1 VILSMVLKRR
11 DLRLLEGGSRE
22 VAPRSDEA
30 LIEAVQRGDQR
41 VASELYE
48 RLIEVVD
55 HTLYR
60 IFGRREPDHDDLVQS
75 TFEQIVRTLTERSY
89 ARACNL
95 RTWASSIAS
104 HVGLNALRAR
114 RRERNVIDRLYQG
127 DMELVPLDR
136 DAEKSAQ
143 ARAELEEL
151 RATLGAMKPEQAH
164 AVFLHDVLG
173 HDLAE
178 MALLLDI
185 SVAAAQSRLVRGRRE
200 LYRCIERSENLRGRR
215 AP

>member
-1 VILSMVLKRR
+1 MVLKRR
-11 DLRLLEGGSRE
+11 DLRLLEGGSPE
-22 VAPRSDEA
+22 QAQRSDEA
-30 LIEAVQRGDQR
+30 LIDAVQRGEQR
-41 VASELYE
+41 VASELYD

-75 TFEQIVRTLTERSY
+75 AFEQIVRTLTQRSY

-114 RRERNVIDRLYQG
+114 RRERGVIDRSLQG
-127 DMELVPLDR
+127 DIDFVPGER
-136 DAEKSAQ
+136 DAERTAQ

-151 RATLGAMKPEQAH
+151 RLTLADMKTDQAH

-178 MALLLDI
+178 MALLLDV

-200 LYRCIERSENLRGRR
+200 LYRRIERADNLRGRG

>member
-1 VILSMVLKRR
+1 MVLQRR
-11 DLRLLEGGSRE
+11 DLRLLEGG
-22 VAPRSDEA
+22 APEPAQRSDEA
-30 LIEAVQRGDQR
+30 LIDAVQRGEQR
-41 VASELYE
+41 VASELYD

-60 IFGRREPDHDDLVQS
+60 IFGRSEPDHDDLVQT
-75 TFEQIVRTLTERSY
+75 TFEQIVRTLTQRSF

-114 RRERNVIDRLYQG
+114 RRERRVIDRSLQG
-127 DMELVPLDR
+127 DIELVPLDR
-136 DAEKSAQ
+136 DAERTAQ

-151 RATLGAMKPEQAH
+151 RLTLADMKSDHAH

-173 HDLAE
+173 HELAE
-178 MALLLDI
+178 IALLLDV
-185 SVAAAQSRLVRGRRE
+185 SVAAAQSRLVRGRRD
-200 LYRCIERSENLRGRR
+200 LYRRIDRADNLRGRR

>member
-1 VILSMVLKRR
+1 MVLKRR
-11 DLRLLEGGSRE
+11 DLRLLEGGSPE
-22 VAPRSDEA
+22 QVQRSDEA
-30 LIEAVQRGDQR
+30 LIDAVQRGEQR
-41 VASELYE
+41 VASELYD

-75 TFEQIVRTLTERSY
+75 AFEQIVRTLTQRSY

-114 RRERNVIDRLYQG
+114 RRERGVIDRSLQG
-127 DMELVPLDR
+127 DIDFVPVER
-136 DAEKSAQ
+136 DAERTAQ

-151 RATLGAMKPEQAH
+151 RLTLAEMKTDQAH

-178 MALLLDI
+178 MALLLDV

-200 LYRCIERSENLRGRR
+200 LYRRIERADNPRGRG

>member
-1 VILSMVLKRR
+1 
-11 DLRLLEGGSRE
+11 
-22 VAPRSDEA
+22 